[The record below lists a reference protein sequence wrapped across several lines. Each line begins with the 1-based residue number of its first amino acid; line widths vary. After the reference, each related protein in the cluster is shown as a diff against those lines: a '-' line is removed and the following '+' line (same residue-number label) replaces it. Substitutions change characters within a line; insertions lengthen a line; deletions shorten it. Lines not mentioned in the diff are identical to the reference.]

1 MSFPFGFGP
10 LGRFFRPAQKRQ
22 IEAGGG
28 GRRWEGAG
36 MLHAPQTQTL
46 AARGAAKA
54 RANAA
59 YLNNPIANRA
69 IEVWG
74 STLGKGWQVRSYD
87 RAANDAFE
95 DLIRP
100 FMLPLA
106 RALVRDGEAFV
117 QLVVTSAG
125 QLRLKHLA
133 ADQIDPSLTRDLGGG
148 ARIMAGVEY
157 DAEDQIV
164 AYHVL
169 REPPGSTFTLTNE
182 TVRVP
187 AVDML
192 HIFDP
197 LFPGQVRGITW
208 LTPVL
213 LKLRDR
219 DEASDALLMQLK
231 VAALMTGYISDPDGS
246 VAELLGTTSEG
257 ALNLALEPAM
267 MRILPPGASV
277 TFSKP
282 GDGLAQIDAFL
293 KAIDREIAAGLSLT
307 FAMLTGDLGE
317 ANYSSERVGLLEFR
331 RRAEMLQRNLI
342 EGQFL
347 RPLWRR
353 WIEVRTLAGEL
364 PAGPAAQ
371 AELRAVRFVP
381 PGWAW
386 VDPKNDVDADI
397 AAINAGLKSREEVVA
412 ARGRDID
419 EVDEERARDR
429 ATMPNGGN
437 QQ

>member
-1 MSFPFGFGP
+1 MGFSANIF
-10 LGRFFRPAQKRQ
+10 GRFFRPAQKRQ

-36 MLHAPQTQTL
+36 MLHAPQHQTL

-54 RANAA
+54 RAAA
-59 YLNNPIANRA
+59 LYMNNPLANRIVESWCSA
-69 IEVWG
+69 LV
-74 STLGKGWQVRSYD
+74 GKGWQVRSID

-95 DLIRP
+95 DLTRRIMVP
-100 FMLPLA
+100 VA

-117 QLVVTSAG
+117 QLVLTAAG
-125 QLRLKHLA
+125 ELRPKLLA

-148 ARIMAGVEY
+148 ARIMAGVEF

-182 TVRVP
+182 AVRVP

-192 HIFDP
+192 HVFDP
-197 LFPGQVRGITW
+197 LFPGQVRGITM
-208 LTPVL
+208 LAPVL
-213 LKLRDR
+213 LKIRDR
-219 DEASDALLMQLK
+219 DEASDAMLMQLK
-231 VAALMTGYISDPDGS
+231 VAALLTGFVTSADG
-246 VAELLGTTSEG
+246 G
-257 ALNLALEPAM
+257 AAGFENETDGNAVNVSLEPGA
-267 MRILPPGASV
+267 MRILPPGTSV

-282 GDGLAQIDAFL
+282 GDGLAQAEAFL
-293 KAIDREIAAGLSLT
+293 KGQDREIAAGVGLT

-342 EGQFL
+342 EGQLL

-386 VDPKNDVDADI
+386 VDPRNDVEADV

-429 ATMPNGGN
+429 ATKPNGGN